1 MDLDELDQLERDLMS
16 TRENVDDVQQ
26 GFLGFA
32 IARVVTHCHRRMG
45 KRLTHTHTHVSCN
58 EEGR

>member
-32 IARVVTHCHRRMG
+32 TARVVTATAEWA
-45 KRLTHTHTHVSCN
+45 KD
-58 EEGR
+58 